1 MIKTAFLTLML
12 FVGLASAAG
21 AQTLYPSVNFPSV
34 NFDWLG
40 DLPDAMA
47 AARLRREQLRA
58 ARARAEREE
67 LELARAREELTR
79 ARQKEGRPAT
89 SPAQ

>member
-12 FVGLASAAG
+12 SVGVVGTASAQSAII
-21 AQTLYPSVNFPSV
+21 PSV
-34 NFDWLG
+34 NFDRLG
-40 DLPDAMA
+40 DLPDAMD

-79 ARQKEGRPAT
+79 ARQKEGRR
-89 SPAQ
+89 AQ